1 MIRKEM
7 GPAEGGEWDREKDR
21 GSAFFLKLETWKFS
35 DPTVRK
41 QIL

>member
-7 GPAEGGEWDREKDR
+7 GPAEGGERDRENDR